1 MSDDE
6 CVITGVTKGDGS
18 AEGISA
24 LIPKSPKRQGHGN
37 GTGFIGSES
46 ETPPKLA
53 RNVTMCEHGLVVG
66 ECAACDAMGA
76 QAVGNHGGACGGL
89 VGSDSEA
96 VAPPPGPGASSGSS
110 AGVRVVPALPLLDDG
125 GDGSDASSIVDMTV
139 NKSDGNNNEGSDS
152 DDGILQPD
160 IVPAWMN
167 AHQSSRAVGGAS
179 STSATGHPVS
189 TATTATRASASA
201 AHALLALLADAGK
214 SGGTS
219 GSELGAESRD
229 GAVAMGMSAHSA
241 PGGSRAAVGGPSI
254 ASASGVPAAAGA
266 SVDAVARSGSAEAS
280 VRPGGETGR
289 SDLSAMAQGLPN
301 CMKVLMEQN
310 ESFRRIIEQAL
321 RCEPSHEV
329 ELGDIASFAA
339 EEAGL
344 RAAASA
350 AYLAAS
356 ANDLRALHPVR
367 GGARSAIEAISGY
380 LESVSAALDVK
391 HTSKA
396 HSDLR
401 EMMTWRGHCLKI
413 PDGLK
418 ERLKG
423 QLEERLATFAIG
435 VAVADRQDG
444 VAILRRIL
452 ASATAEL
459 FDGLSNAAATHFLSV
474 ACAEQL
480 TAVSHVV
487 RAISVGDS
495 YFTHGGPGSGK
506 SVILQMGCLY
516 ASAVNAKMK
525 IISVVRK
532 SARRISPKLGNT
544 AHKLL
549 GLGMMNRPV
558 AAYVQKY
565 NQTPLMQK
573 LYDAPGGLVI
583 FFTEMEQA
591 GVVKIKLIIEFF
603 AAIGVNAIFI
613 AEGDSGQIM
622 SLEGG
627 RRTNQDDDGEFFY
640 GSALFE
646 NLFGGNHMELVENHR
661 HRSRPDFQT
670 FLRVVREDRLHDVST
685 GSRAVVVFAVFIDV
699 QIATVLSR
707 NV

>member
-6 CVITGVTKGDGS
+6 CVVTGVTEGDGS

-37 GTGFIGSES
+37 DTGFIGSES

-76 QAVGNHGGACGGL
+76 QAVGNHGGACGSLG
-89 VGSDSEA
+89 GSDSEA
-96 VAPPPGPGASSGSS
+96 VAPPPGSGASSGNST
-110 AGVRVVPALPLLDDG
+110 GVRGVLPALPLLDEGD
-125 GDGSDASSIVDMTV
+125 DGSDASSIVDMTV
-139 NKSDGNNNEGSDS
+139 SKSDGSDKDGSDS
-152 DDGILQPD
+152 DDGILQPG

-167 AHQSSRAVGGAS
+167 AHQSSGVVGAAS

-189 TATTATRASASA
+189 TATTVTRASASA
-201 AHALLALLADAGK
+201 AHALLALLADAGD
-214 SGGTS
+214 SGGGR
-219 GSELGAESRD
+219 GSEVRVESPV

-241 PGGSRAAVGGPSI
+241 PGWSRAAVGGPSL

-266 SVDAVARSGSAEAS
+266 SGDAAARSGSAGAS

-289 SDLSAMAQGLPN
+289 SSLSAMAQGLPD

-310 ESFRRIIEQAL
+310 EAFRRIIEQAM

-329 ELGDIASFAA
+329 DLGDIASFAA
-339 EEAGL
+339 EEPDL

-356 ANDLRALHPVR
+356 ANDLRALRPVR

-380 LESVSAALDVK
+380 LESVSAALEVK

-401 EMMTWRGHCLKI
+401 EMMAWRGHNLKI

-444 VAILRRIL
+444 VAMLRRVL

-480 TAVSHVV
+480 TAVSHVA
-487 RAISVGDS
+487 RAISVGGDS

-506 SVILQMGCLY
+506 SAILQMGCLY

-661 HRSRPDFQT
+661 HRSSPDFQT
-670 FLRVVREDRLHDVST
+670 FLRVVREDRLHDVSM
-685 GSRAVVVFAVFIDV
+685 GSCAVMVRAV
-699 QIATVLSR
+699 LSTR
-707 NV
+707 